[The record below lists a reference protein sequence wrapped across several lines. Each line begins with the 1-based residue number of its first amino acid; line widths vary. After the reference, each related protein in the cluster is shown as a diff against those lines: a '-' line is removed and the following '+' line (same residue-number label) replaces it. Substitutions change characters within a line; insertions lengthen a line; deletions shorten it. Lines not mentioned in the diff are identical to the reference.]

1 MTETPNA
8 AEIAYWNE
16 QAGPRWV
23 QMQDA
28 LDRAFVNM
36 TALLLARA
44 DPQPG
49 ERVLDIGCGAGTT
62 VLAVAERVGA
72 EGHVTGVDVSAP
84 MLDLARTRV
93 AAAGLGP
100 ARVTLLRSDAATHD
114 FVADTFDRALS
125 RLGVMF
131 FDAPEAAFANIRRGL
146 RAGAPIAFVCF
157 RRLADNPWFVVP
169 FEAARPHL
177 PPMPQADP
185 LAPGQFAFANADRV
199 RGILSAAGFRDIA
212 ITAENPMMEGGKLDE
227 ACALAGRLGP
237 LARASL
243 AASPE
248 QQAAA
253 MAAVRAAMAK
263 ADGPLG
269 VRLPAGIWV
278 VSARA

>member
-1 MTETPNA
+1 MPETPNT

-16 QAGPRWV
+16 QAGPRWA

-49 ERVLDIGCGAGTT
+49 EHVLDIGCGAGTT
-62 VLAVAERVGA
+62 VLAAAKRVGA
-72 EGHVTGVDVSAP
+72 VGHVTGVDVSEP
-84 MLDLARTRV
+84 LLGLARTRV

-100 ARVTLLRSDAATHD
+100 SRVTLLRSDAATHD
-114 FVADTFDRALS
+114 FPPETFDRALS

-131 FDAPEAAFANIRRGL
+131 FDAPDVAFANIRRGL

-177 PPMPQADP
+177 PPTPQADP

-199 RGILSAAGFRDIA
+199 RGILSKAGFRDIT
-212 ITAENPMMEGGKLDE
+212 ITPEDPMIEGGKLDE
-227 ACALAGRLGP
+227 ACGLMARLGP
-237 LARASL
+237 LSRAFLS
-243 AASPE
+243 ASPE
-248 QQAAA
+248 QQTAA
-253 MAAVRAAMAK
+253 MAAVRATIGAAV
-263 ADGPLG
+263 GPDD
-269 VRLPAGIWV
+269 VRLPVGIWV